1 MPIRFILGIIIGI
14 VIGASIA
21 LALAP
26 QPGAATR
33 QQLWEKV
40 KERSKDDEAAE

>member
-33 QQLWEKV
+33 QQVWSKV
-40 KERSKDDEAAE
+40 KERSHDDEPAE

>member
-21 LALAP
+21 LMLASNS
-26 QPGAATR
+26 GDAKH
-33 QQLWEKV
+33 QQ
-40 KERSKDDEAAE
+40 S